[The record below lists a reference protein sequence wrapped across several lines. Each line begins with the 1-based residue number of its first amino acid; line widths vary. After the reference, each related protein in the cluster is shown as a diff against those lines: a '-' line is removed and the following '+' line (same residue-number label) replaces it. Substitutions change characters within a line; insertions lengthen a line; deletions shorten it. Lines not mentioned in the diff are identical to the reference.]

1 MRISLVIIGLAAI
14 AICLVLIRREEV
26 RLRHE
31 LQKIQIQHS
40 AIKRDVW
47 DRHVELG
54 HLLTPAAIKYRA
66 DAMALNLT
74 AQSNAKI
81 VNNIPAAT
89 PVPASAPNRNQ
100 RIGNDT
106 RQ

>member
-1 MRISLVIIGLAAI
+1 MRISLVIIGIAAI
-14 AICLVLIRREEV
+14 AVCLVLIRREDI

-31 LQKIQIQHS
+31 LQKIQIQHT

-66 DAMALNLT
+66 DAMALNLIP
-74 AQSNAKI
+74 QSNAKI
-81 VNNIPAAT
+81 VDTIPT
-89 PVPASAPNRNQ
+89 QPPASAPTGNQ
-100 RIGNDT
+100 RNVHDT